1 MMVKGGERRRGR
13 SGGQA
18 LMELLVMFLK
28 NISFLFQTDKGS
40 FSL

>member
-1 MMVKGGERRRGR
+1 MMVKGGERRR
-13 SGGQA
+13 GGQA

>member
-13 SGGQA
+13 SGSQV
-18 LMELLVMFLK
+18 LMELLVVFLK
-28 NISFLFQTDKGS
+28 YVSFLFQTNKGS